1 MSAWE
6 EFEITEDGY
15 FKMMRDVFDAVFAAT
30 NWSEVHAELM
40 KRNSE
45 CTGSSDEV
53 EPLKRMTEDWI
64 DITLRDMRPIFHHYY
79 GKVLHKE

>member
-1 MSAWE
+1 MSIWKE
-6 EFEITEDGY
+6 LGITEEGY

-30 NWSEVHAELM
+30 NWSEAHAELM

-53 EPLKRMTEDWI
+53 ELLKQMAGDWI
-64 DITLRDMRPIFHHYY
+64 DITLRDMRPIFHRYY
-79 GKVLHKE
+79 GKALHKK